1 MNWLQKMPIRR
12 KLTLVSLV
20 ISGTALLLA
29 CTALAVYEWISAR
42 QDVARNA
49 TVLADVV
56 GSNSRAAL
64 AFDDEAAA
72 REILGA
78 LSSEPDIQAA
88 ELYRANGE
96 RFAGYTRRGA
106 KVDFS
111 RLLSSGGAE
120 FVSGGFMIVRPVFHL
135 ERRVGSIALIMELG
149 RIERSLWM
157 FVGVAA
163 GVALL
168 AFVVALSLSSW
179 LQRPITGPILRLA
192 EVAQVVAKQRDYS
205 VRAPLHAPGEIGIL
219 TDAFNSMLAGI
230 ETREAAL
237 SDSNERLVGENA
249 ERVEAEAR
257 AQSQVLRLSQINQIT
272 QAIGERQDVQS
283 IYQTVVANLEE
294 QLPVDFAAVF
304 LRDAERGVLKVT
316 CVGPRA
322 QGVAERMPVPLTGE
336 LRVDANG
343 LARCVAGELVY
354 EPNLGALSGTFP
366 RRLFEGGLRAIVISP
381 LVVENQ
387 VFGILLCGRTAVE
400 SFSSRDCEFI
410 RQLSEHVA
418 LAAHQAQLYQALQR
432 AYEELRQTQ
441 ALVLQQERLR
451 ALGQMASGIAHD
463 INNAISPVSLYVES
477 ILEKEP
483 ALSAQSRDWLQ
494 IVQRAIDDVAH
505 TVARMREFYRQRE
518 PQLSLVPVPA
528 NRLVEQ
534 VSELTR
540 ARWCDMPQHR
550 GIVIDLRLDLAP
562 ALPPIAGVES
572 EIREALINLVFNA
585 VDALPRGGRLTLRT
599 RSLERARNGDQPER
613 RVAIEV
619 VDTGVG
625 MDEETRRRCIEPFF
639 TTKGERGTGLGL
651 AMVYGLAKRHHA
663 ELQIESAPDRGTT
676 VRLDFP
682 IASVTAAQLINDV
695 PLRSKAQ
702 LRILVV
708 DDDMLLVKSLREI
721 LEGDGHAVTVAT
733 GGQAGINTFRDTA
746 PAHRFDVVITD
757 LGMPY
762 VDGRKVA
769 AAVKAASPQTPVFML
784 TGWGNRLEVEG
795 DIPPEVDLLLSKP
808 PKLRELR
815 EALAGVPVP
824 VEGGRA

>member
-1 MNWLQKMPIRR
+1 MPIRR
-12 KLTLVSLV
+12 KLTLVILF
-20 ISGTALLLA
+20 ISGTALVLA
-29 CTALAVYEWISAR
+29 CTVLAAYEWMAAR
-42 QDVARNA
+42 RAIARNA

-56 GSNSRAAL
+56 GANSRAAL

-78 LSSEPDIQAA
+78 LSSEPDITAA

-96 RFAGYTRRGA
+96 RFARYTRTGA
-106 KVDFS
+106 QGDFS
-111 RLLSSGGAE
+111 ARSSGEGAN
-120 FVSGGFMIVRPVFHL
+120 FGPGGFMIVRPVFHL
-135 ERRVGSIALIMELG
+135 ERRVGSIALIAELG

-168 AFVVALSLSSW
+168 AFVVALSLSSS

-192 EVAQVVAKQRDYS
+192 EVAHVVAERRDYS
-205 VRAPLHAPGEIGIL
+205 VRAPLNAPGEVGIL
-219 TDAFNSMLAGI
+219 TAAFNSMLAGI

-237 SDSNERLVGENA
+237 NESNERLVRENA

-294 QLPVDFAAVF
+294 QMPVDFAAVF

-316 CVGPRA
+316 CLGPRG
-322 QGVAERMPVPLTGE
+322 QGIAERMQVPLAGE
-336 LRVDANG
+336 VRVDANG
-343 LARCVAGELVY
+343 LARCVSGELVY
-354 EPNLGALSGTFP
+354 EPNLGVLSGAFP
-366 RRLFEGGLRAIVISP
+366 RRLFEGGLRAAVIAP
-381 LVVENQ
+381 LVVEAQ
-387 VFGILLCGRTAVE
+387 VFGVLLCGRTAVDG
-400 SFSSRDCEFI
+400 FSSRDCEFI

-463 INNAISPVSLYVES
+463 INNAVSPVSLYVES

-483 ALSAQSRDWLQ
+483 ALSAQSREWLQ
-494 IVQRAIDDVAH
+494 TVQRAIDDVAH

-518 PQLSLVPVPA
+518 PQLTLVPVPT

-534 VSELTR
+534 VAELTR
-540 ARWCDMPQHR
+540 ARWFDMPQHR

-562 ALPPIAGVES
+562 SLPPIAGVES

-599 RSLERARNGDQPER
+599 RSLERARNGDQPEH

-619 VDTGVG
+619 IDAGVG

-651 AMVYGLAKRHHA
+651 AMVYGLARRHHA
-663 ELQIESAPDRGTT
+663 ELEIESAPDCGTT
-676 VRLDFP
+676 VRLEFP
-682 IASVTAAQLINDV
+682 VAPAHAAQLINDV
-695 PLRSKAQ
+695 PLRPKVR
-702 LRILVV
+702 LRILIV

-721 LEGDGHAVTVAT
+721 LEGDGHVVTVAN
-733 GGQAGINTFRDTA
+733 GGQAGINAFRDRA
-746 PAHRFDVVITD
+746 EHRFDVVITD

-769 AAVKAASPQTPVFML
+769 AAVKALSPQTPVFML
-784 TGWGNRLEVEG
+784 TGWGGRLQVEG
-795 DIPPEVDLLLSKP
+795 DIPPEVDLVLSKP

-815 EALAGVPVP
+815 EALAGVPAP
-824 VEGGRA
+824 VEGVSV